1 MQTAEDPRAGI
12 STTMVQIDAVNTSHT
27 LNILASW
34 THHGL
39 VVSISKSLVTQF
51 HP

>member
-27 LNILASW
+27 LSILASW
-34 THHGL
+34 THIGL